1 MKTRLFVSVMFV
13 LAFAASAMAADP
25 IIGTWKLNAAKSN
38 YPPNDPVPKE
48 QVEVYREVGGNK
60 IELTYTQTLAD
71 GSSSLYRFQWPL
83 QGGAVKV
90 LQGTVPPGV
99 SWVETFGG
107 SGDWYVIRMQ
117 NGKQTA
123 MMHKTISKNGKTM
136 TQRSRITDDQGR
148 QREEVSMFDRQ

>member
-1 MKTRLFVSVMFV
+1 MALSI
-13 LAFAASAMAADP
+13 LALATAAFSADP

-48 QVEVYREVGGNK
+48 QIEVYRMVEGDRM
-60 IELTYTQTLAD
+60 ELNFTQTMAD

-90 LQGTVPPGV
+90 LQGAVPTGT

-117 NGKQTA
+117 DGKQTA
-123 MMHKTISKNGKTM
+123 MMHKTISGDGKTM
-136 TQRSRITDDQGR
+136 IQRARITDDTGR
-148 QREEVSMFDRQ
+148 QREQVSVFNRQ